1 LAMIGNPVR
10 AVGHPVS
17 AVRVARPWVAVILA
31 GVISGA
37 VVSGKADAAVG
48 QKPALLALGILVGCA
63 FFGMFLYLGPN
74 AVVIWPIAAT
84 GGYLLQI
91 PRNNVILTFDRVW
104 IGGLLAYIALNP
116 RRIPRTAATRLL
128 TFALLWLVVS
138 FGLRSASTS
147 LNLSGPLRI
156 WVDAIVLPAILF
168 VACERYCLL
177 GADRMRRLAG
187 SLMIAGG
194 VLGGIGVA
202 ERIAGFQLA
211 TLTGG
216 TVRFDANI
224 DATRI
229 SGPYPAP
236 EPYVLTLAICFA
248 ATLYW
253 ILMRKPGSR
262 LGWPL
267 LLAGLQVTGI
277 ALALFRAG
285 WIAVLLVALAAF
297 GYRPGQIGRTFAVIG
312 LMAALAFA
320 ATTQLESNKTV
331 AARVNNTENIKGRL
345 ATYKEGVEIFRSAP
359 AFGIGVARYTEIA
372 QARPPA
378 EVGGVQAVPWP
389 HSSYV
394 GLLAEQGAI
403 GLFPLLLLSYA
414 VLRFLAALRA
424 VSFRSREAAVLLATA
439 TGAALAYLIMSLTLT
454 MLPYEA
460 SNTFFAA
467 FLGAACG
474 RLDSLAQGPPSTAS

>member
-1 LAMIGNPVR
+1 
-10 AVGHPVS
+10 
-17 AVRVARPWVAVILA
+17 
-31 GVISGA
+31 
-37 VVSGKADAAVG
+37 
-48 QKPALLALGILVGCA
+48 
-63 FFGMFLYLGPN
+63 MFIYLGPS
-74 AVVIWPIAAT
+74 AVLIWPVAAT

-128 TFALLWLVVS
+128 IFALLWLVVS

-147 LNLSGPLRI
+147 LSLAGPLRI

-177 GADRMRRLAG
+177 GGDRIRRLAG

-194 VLGGIGVA
+194 VLGAIGIA
-202 ERIAGFQLA
+202 ERIAGFELA

-216 TVRFDANI
+216 SVRFDANI

-236 EPYVLTLAICFA
+236 EPYVLSLAICFA

-253 ILMRKPGSR
+253 ILTRKRGSR
-262 LGWPL
+262 LVWPL
-267 LLAGLQVTGI
+267 LLVGVQVTGI

-285 WIAVLLVALAAF
+285 WIAALLVALASFA
-297 GYRPGQIGRTFAVIG
+297 YRPGRIGRTFAVTG
-312 LMAALAFA
+312 LIAAIALA

-345 ATYKEGVEIFRSAP
+345 ATYKEGLEIFRSAP
-359 AFGIGVARYTEIA
+359 VFGIGVARYTEVA

-378 EVGGVQAVPWP
+378 EVGGVQAVQWP

-394 GLLAEQGAI
+394 GLLAEQGAV
-403 GLFPLLLLSYA
+403 GFFPLLLLSYA

-424 VSFRSREAAVLLATA
+424 VSFRSREATVLLGTL
-439 TGAALAYLIMSLTLT
+439 TGAVLAYLIMSLTLT

-474 RLDSLAQGPPSTAS
+474 RLDSLVREAPKAAS